1 MPRFFVEE
9 IKDRQIV
16 LTGENAAH
24 IAKSLRMRP
33 GETLTLS
40 DANGVDCEG
49 EITAVSAEAVT
60 VRVLETR
67 LNTSEPAISVTL
79 YQALPKVGKFETIV
93 QKAVE
98 LGVERIVPVL
108 TSRCVSRPDE
118 KSMQKKLERYN
129 KVALEAA
136 KQSGRGIIPT
146 VEPLKTYESILRDF
160 AEYDKVILFYEEG
173 GERLDKI
180 VPVSSKRVAVIIG
193 SEGGFSPEEIA
204 LLQGRGIRPAT
215 LGKRILRCETAP
227 ICGLSI
233 MLSLLG
239 DI

>member
-9 IKDRQIV
+9 IKGRQIV

-24 IAKSLRMRP
+24 IAKSLRMRQ

-67 LNTSEPAISVTL
+67 LNTSEPAVSVTL

-98 LGVERIVPVL
+98 LGVERVVPVL

-136 KQSGRGIIPT
+136 KQSGRGIIP
-146 VEPLKTYESILRDF
+146 VVHPLKTYEGILGDF
-160 AEYDKVILFYEEG
+160 TEYDKVILFYEEG
-173 GERLDKI
+173 GERLDK
-180 VPVSSKRVAVIIG
+180 VLPASSKKVAVIIG
-193 SEGGFSPEEIA
+193 SEGGFS
-204 LLQGRGIRPAT
+204 RGEVDAAVLAGAAVGT
-215 LGKRILRCETAP
+215 LGPRILRCETAP
-227 ICGLSI
+227 VAALAILMYYTGN
-233 MLSLLG
+233 M
-239 DI
+239 

>member
-9 IKDRQIV
+9 IKGRQIV

-67 LNTSEPAISVTL
+67 LNTSEPAVSVTL
-79 YQALPKVGKFETIV
+79 YRALPKVGKFETIV

-98 LGVERIVPVL
+98 LGVERVVPVL

-180 VPVSSKRVAVIIG
+180 VPVSSKKVAVIIG
-193 SEGGFSPEEIA
+193 SEGGFSKDEVDA
-204 LLQGRGIRPAT
+204 AVLAGAAVGT
-215 LGKRILRCETAP
+215 LGPRILRCETAP
-227 ICGLSI
+227 IAALAILMYHTGN
-233 MLSLLG
+233 M
-239 DI
+239 

>member
-1 MPRFFVEE
+1 VEE
-9 IKDRQIV
+9 INGRQIV

-33 GETLTLS
+33 GEILTLS

-49 EITAVSAEAVT
+49 EITAVSAESVT
-60 VRVLETR
+60 VQVLETR
-67 LNTSEPAISVTL
+67 LNISEPTVSVTL

-118 KSMQKKLERYN
+118 KSMRKKLERYN
-129 KVALEAA
+129 RVALEAA
-136 KQSGRGIIPT
+136 KQSGRGIIP
-146 VEPLKTYESILRDF
+146 VVDPLKTYEGILNDF
-160 AEYDKVILFYEEG
+160 TEYDKVILFYEEG

-180 VPVSSKRVAVIIG
+180 LPTSVKKVAIIIG
-193 SEGGFSPEEIA
+193 SEGGFSKNEVEKA
-204 LLQGRGIRPAT
+204 VLAGASVGT
-215 LGKRILRCETAP
+215 LGPRILRCETAP
-227 ICGLSI
+227 VAALAILMYYTGN
-233 MLSLLG
+233 M
-239 DI
+239 

>member
-9 IKDRQIV
+9 IKGRQIV

-24 IAKSLRMRP
+24 IAKSLRMRQ

-67 LNTSEPAISVTL
+67 LNTSEPAVSVTL

-98 LGVERIVPVL
+98 LGVERVVPVL

-136 KQSGRGIIPT
+136 KQSGRGIIP
-146 VEPLKTYESILRDF
+146 VVHPLKTYEGILGDF
-160 AEYDKVILFYEEG
+160 TEYDKVILFYEEG
-173 GERLDKI
+173 GERLDK
-180 VPVSSKRVAVIIG
+180 VLPASSKKVAVIIG
-193 SEGGFSPEEIA
+193 SEGGFSRDEVDA
-204 LLQGRGIRPAT
+204 AVLAGAAVGT
-215 LGKRILRCETAP
+215 LGPRILRCETAP
-227 ICGLSI
+227 VAALAILMYYTGN
-233 MLSLLG
+233 M
-239 DI
+239 

>member
-9 IKDRQIV
+9 IKGRQIV

-24 IAKSLRMRP
+24 IAKSLRMRQ

-67 LNTSEPAISVTL
+67 LNTSEPAVSVTL

-98 LGVERIVPVL
+98 LGVERVVPVL

-136 KQSGRGIIPT
+136 KQSGRGIIP
-146 VEPLKTYESILRDF
+146 VVHPLKTYEDILGDF
-160 AEYDKVILFYEEG
+160 TEYDKVILFYEEG
-173 GERLDKI
+173 GERLDK
-180 VPVSSKRVAVIIG
+180 VLPASSKKVAVIIG
-193 SEGGFSPEEIA
+193 SEGGFSRDEVDA
-204 LLQGRGIRPAT
+204 AVLAGAAVGT
-215 LGKRILRCETAP
+215 LGPRILRCETAP
-227 ICGLSI
+227 VAALAILMYYTGN
-233 MLSLLG
+233 M
-239 DI
+239 

>member
-9 IKDRQIV
+9 IKGRQIV

-60 VRVLETR
+60 VQVLETR

-98 LGVERIVPVL
+98 LGVERVVPVL
-108 TSRCVSRPDE
+108 TSRCISRPDE

-146 VEPLKTYESILRDF
+146 VESLKTYESILRDF

-180 VPVSSKRVAVIIG
+180 VPASSKKVAVIIG
-193 SEGGFSPEEIA
+193 SEGGFSKDEVDA
-204 LLQGRGIRPAT
+204 AVLAGAAVGT
-215 LGKRILRCETAP
+215 LGPRILRCETAP
-227 ICGLSI
+227 IAALAILMYHTGN
-233 MLSLLG
+233 M
-239 DI
+239 